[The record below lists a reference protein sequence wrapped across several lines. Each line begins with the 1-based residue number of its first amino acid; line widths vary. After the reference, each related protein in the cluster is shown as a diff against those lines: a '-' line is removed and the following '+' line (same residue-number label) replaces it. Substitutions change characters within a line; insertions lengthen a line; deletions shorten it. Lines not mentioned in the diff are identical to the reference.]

1 MSGITCCCSLPLSAC
16 KTCQALHPELYAG
29 ISFPYSFRADSPIN
43 SSQNEAIRMN
53 KDIMLS
59 YLRNPY
65 GIDENELRT
74 ARLQAANELERL
86 YKIEKGLKDLVTKI
100 ENHNNDLNMELI

>member
-29 ISFPYSFRADSPIN
+29 ISFPYSFRS
-43 SSQNEAIRMN
+43 NESIDTSKRIVIDKN
-53 KDIMLS
+53 IMLS

-65 GIDENELRT
+65 GIDELELLT
-74 ARLQAANELERL
+74 ARLQAATELERL
-86 YKIEKGLKDLVTKI
+86 YKIEKGLKDLVAKI
-100 ENHNNDLNMELI
+100 KKHNNGV

>member
-1 MSGITCCCSLPLSAC
+1 MESKI
-16 KTCQALHPELYAG
+16 
-29 ISFPYSFRADSPIN
+29 ISKMR
-43 SSQNEAIRMN
+43 
-53 KDIMLS
+53 MLS

-65 GIDENELRT
+65 GIDELELRT

-100 ENHNNDLNMELI
+100 EKHKDDLNTR